1 MAVNVRTKKV
11 GTIDVGEILLR
22 YDEAKSRR
30 TKYNSLMEEAG
41 FYAWPDAQD
50 MVRNAWQ
57 TEAIIRT
64 VDVYDSTAMMS
75 AYRMTSGIFSY
86 LMPVGVMWHEFV
98 PQLKEIQDNPN
109 VQQWLSTARALSH
122 KEIWR
127 SNFQR
132 EMFITIRSMIVF
144 GTGVI
149 SVEKIDDEIVF
160 KSHHIGFMFF
170 DDNNKGEIDTAY
182 RQIFYTARQA
192 AQEFGRE
199 NLDQDIIKALDGG
212 KANEKFEFVHV
223 AAPNADFD
231 STKIGSKSKRVKSL
245 YIYIKKKT
253 IVKEG
258 GFDELPYLVAR
269 FSRAPQEIMGR
280 GPAMEFLPEIKM
292 LNRMKKTFIEASE
305 KAVNPPLIVEDDG
318 VVGQPVTSANG
329 MIYVRSGA
337 MKPEPLNTGTNVAL
351 NAEIIAQQQE
361 IVKEAFFV
369 NDFQAL
375 ANNVNMTA
383 TEVVERVEEK
393 IVMISPAITSLQ
405 KEIFSPLITRV
416 LNLLIKAKR
425 IPEPPVSFDFDI
437 VYQGRLAL
445 AMSNLQSNAME
456 ATLAKWVPYAQ
467 ITNVL
472 DNVNFDVS
480 FRTSWL
486 NSGAPAEGL
495 KDFEEMIAE
504 RQKIEQLQ
512 MAQAEAEVADT
523 ASKAY
528 RNVAKSAE
536 AGSPAETLIAGVA

>member
-1 MAVNVRTKKV
+1 MSVN
-11 GTIDVGEILLR
+11 IDEVLLR
-22 YDEAKSRR
+22 YNDAVSRR
-30 TKYNSLMEEAG
+30 TKYNTIMQEAG
-41 FYAWPDAQD
+41 QYAWPNAQD
-50 MVRNAWQ
+50 MVRNANQ
-57 TEAIIRT
+57 TEALLRT
-64 VDVYDSTAMMS
+64 AELYDSTALMG

-98 PQLKEIQDNPN
+98 PQIHELAQDPTM
-109 VQQWLSTARALSH
+109 QQWLSIARALSH

-149 SVEKIDDEIVF
+149 SVEKIGDEIIF
-160 KSHHIGFMFF
+160 KSHHIGYIFL
-170 DDNNKGEIDTAY
+170 DENNRGEIDTVY

-192 AQEFGRE
+192 LQEFGKV
-199 NLDQDIIKALDGG
+199 NLGKSINKAIKAGKLD
-212 KANEKFEFVHV
+212 EKFEFVHV
-223 AAPNADFD
+223 VAPNQDFD
-231 STKIGSKSKRVKSL
+231 SSKMGSKSKRIKSV
-245 YIYIKKKT
+245 YINIPDRV

-269 FSRAPQEIMGR
+269 FSLAPQEIMGR
-280 GPAMEFLPEIKM
+280 GPVIEYLPEIKM
-292 LNRMKKTFIEASE
+292 LNRMKKSFIESAE

-318 VVGQPVTSANG
+318 VIGQPVTSPGG
-329 MIYVRSGA
+329 MIYVRAGA

-351 NAEIIAQQQE
+351 NAEIILQQQNV
-361 IVKEAFFV
+361 VKEGLF
-369 NDFQAL
+369 NDLFQAL
-375 ANNVNMTA
+375 ADHRNMTA
-383 TEVVERVEEK
+383 FETASRIEES
-393 IVMISPAITSLQ
+393 IVMIAPAITSLQ

-445 AMSNLQSNAME
+445 AMSNLQTNAME
-456 ATLAKWVPYAQ
+456 ATLAKWAPYAQ
-467 ITNVL
+467 VSPVF
-472 DNVNFDVS
+472 DNVGWDVS

-495 KDFEEMIAE
+495 KDQDLVDAE
-504 RQKIEQLQ
+504 RAEIKELQKAA
-512 MAQAEAEVADT
+512 AQAEIAAE

-528 RNVAKSAE
+528 RNVNEAPV
-536 AGSPAETLIAGVA
+536 AGSIAEGL